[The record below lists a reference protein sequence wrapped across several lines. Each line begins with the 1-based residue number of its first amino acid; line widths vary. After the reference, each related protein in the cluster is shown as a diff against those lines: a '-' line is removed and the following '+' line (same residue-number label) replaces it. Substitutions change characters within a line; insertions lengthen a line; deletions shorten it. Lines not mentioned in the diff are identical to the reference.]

1 MTESRPRPA
10 PWLIAALK
18 KRAQEAPQP
27 EPEEEDQLFG
37 IFEQLGKEPQ
47 ECGT

>member
-1 MTESRPRPA
+1 MDESRPTPA

-18 KRAQEAPQP
+18 KRAQEKPQP
-27 EPEEEDQLFG
+27 EPEEET
-37 IFEQLGKEPQ
+37 EPA